1 MDTIVPPI
9 ITGFILP
16 MQSDRQLLLA
26 LSVSPQKGAGFG
38 YTVFCSSMSTG
49 IICITFS
56 YAICL
61 SLNPCPRLA
70 MTYAAP
76 AWIFSFLGVQYFF
89 EAILLV

>member
-26 LSVSPQKGAGFG
+26 LSVSPQKGTCFLLCCILYNHSAD
-38 YTVFCSSMSTG
+38 
-49 IICITFS
+49 IIWITDR
-56 YAICL
+56 YAIYL
-61 SLNPCPRLA
+61 SLIPCPRLA